1 MKSEKNKNYETVA
14 KEVDELLEKAAPKGK
29 TGHKKTDREERKK
42 RIHHFKKLMEIL
54 SGTDKPL
61 FPGED
66 DW

>member
-1 MKSEKNKNYETVA
+1 MKSEKKKDYETVA
-14 KEVDELLEKAAPKGK
+14 KEVDELLKKAAPSGD
-29 TGHKKTDREERKK
+29 TGDKKTDRAARKERN
-42 RIHHFKKLMEIL
+42 RHFKKLMEIL

>member
-1 MKSEKNKNYETVA
+1 MKPEKKDYQTVVR
-14 KEVDELLEKAAPKGK
+14 EVDDLLEKASPQGD
-29 TGHKKTDREERKK
+29 TGDKKTDRAARKK
-42 RIHHFKKLMEIL
+42 RNHYFKKLMEIL